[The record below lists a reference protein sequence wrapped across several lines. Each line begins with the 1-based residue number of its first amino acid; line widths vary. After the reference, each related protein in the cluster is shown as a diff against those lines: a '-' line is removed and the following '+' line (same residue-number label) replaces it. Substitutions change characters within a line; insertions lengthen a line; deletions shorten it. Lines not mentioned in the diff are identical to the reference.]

1 MKTVNAE
8 EYYKEHIADEKEY
21 VRLAAAREVKA
32 GEIVF
37 IEAISGN
44 EQAVAPRDG
53 YEARHYITGPKF
65 TQFFVSKA
73 NALHPDKLE
82 LAVPKKDLTAEE
94 LERIKPVQ
102 RGDQFTVEGENGYT
116 KWAEKDGFFITQKD
130 GKEPVF
136 MSNFELMSAF
146 NYAGKKRGIQE
157 EIVVADKSK
166 PLITGI
172 ILKEDVIFA
181 FKSSQITAPAGS
193 FLWKNPDDEDG
204 YTVDEWIKSPNAVLR
219 VAPQWLEKQA
229 AKARREAAL
238 ANQEKLKKKLPRIQ
252 LKK

>member
-8 EYYKEHIADEKEY
+8 EYYKAHIGDEREY

-37 IEAISGN
+37 IEAVSGT
-44 EQAVAPRDG
+44 EQAVAPKDG
-53 YEARHYITGPKF
+53 YEAKHYITGPKF
-65 TQFFVSKA
+65 SQFFVSKA

-102 RGDQFTVEGENGYT
+102 RGDEFTVEGENGYT
-116 KWAEKDGFFITQKD
+116 KYAEKDGFFITQQD
-130 GKEPVF
+130 GKEPLF
-136 MSNFELMSAF
+136 MSNFELLTAF

-157 EIVVADKSK
+157 EIVIADKTK
-166 PLITGI
+166 PPVTGI

-204 YTVDEWIKSPNAVLR
+204 YTVEEGIRSPNAVLR
-219 VAPQWLEKQA
+219 IAPQWLEKQA
-229 AKARREAAL
+229 AKARHEVTSAR
-238 ANQEKLKKKLPRIQ
+238 QEELKKRKPQIKLV
-252 LKK
+252 

>member
-8 EYYKEHIADEKEY
+8 EYYKEHIADEKDY

-37 IEAISGN
+37 LDAVHGH

-53 YEARHYITGPKF
+53 YEARHYITGPRFK
-65 TQFFVSKA
+65 QFFVSKA

-82 LAVPKKDLTAEE
+82 LAVPKKDLTEEE
-94 LERIKPVQ
+94 LARIKPVQ
-102 RGDQFTVEGENGYT
+102 RGDEFTVEGENGFTRY
-116 KWAEKDGFFITQKD
+116 AETDGFFITQPD

-136 MSNFELMSAF
+136 MTNFELTTAF

-157 EIVVADKSK
+157 EIVVADKTK
-166 PLITGI
+166 PLITVI
-172 ILKEDVIFA
+172 ILKEDVIFE
-181 FKSSQITAPAGS
+181 FKSSQITAKAGS

-229 AKARREAAL
+229 AQARHKVTSAR
-238 ANQEKLKKKLPRIQ
+238 QEELKKNKREMKLF
-252 LKK
+252 